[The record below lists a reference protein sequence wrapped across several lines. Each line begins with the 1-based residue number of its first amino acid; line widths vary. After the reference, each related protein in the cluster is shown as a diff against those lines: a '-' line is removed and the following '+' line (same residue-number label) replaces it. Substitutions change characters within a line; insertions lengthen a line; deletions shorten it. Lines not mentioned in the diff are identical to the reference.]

1 MIQMCLI
8 YKTKKRM
15 LIFVTTLSFMMC
27 CYADTKEQRI
37 YPRILQERSTAG
49 KLVLMLNKM
58 ITLNLEKST
67 VLVDN
72 LLFVTSTE
80 EQQKVEMVDTSDI
93 QRSIYHDTHYQSSVM
108 VRQEGGNVEVEGIVN
123 HNLRI
128 RPLLEGERSLQGQ
141 IPHALFEVPDTEN
154 FSEVDEDFLQPRERS
169 NFNIS
174 NGNWANSPQ
183 SRSSGLQRFPVEVH
197 IVSDKAHQEHFKDNT
212 KLISYLAV
220 MMNAV
225 NLRYLDTTNPKIDF
239 LLVGVTRAI
248 DHEFAPI
255 EGRFIDAGEMISGL
269 ELYKSQGRILG
280 HHDVVYLIT
289 GYDITKWLAR
299 GKRYNG
305 IRGRAKLG
313 TICTHRGLSE
323 GEDRPHGY
331 LGVNTFAHELGHT
344 LGAVHDHTPECPWK
358 EGYLMSYED
367 GGLKKFRLS
376 PCSERSIRQYV
387 RSLSDDCFRV
397 LNAQNY
403 LRNQRKFPGET
414 IRKKYYCRKKLGNTK
429 EAKQVFVEKADGCFL
444 QCCIKHPSHTWCG
457 QYKMLDGMKCDTG
470 KTCRRGVC
478 AKH

>member
-1 MIQMCLI
+1 MCLI
-8 YKTKKRM
+8 YKTEKTM
-15 LIFVTTLSFMMC
+15 LIFIATLRFMMC
-27 CYADTKEQRI
+27 CYAEAKQQRI
-37 YPRILQERSTAG
+37 YPRILQERSTTG

-72 LLFVTSTE
+72 LLFVTSTK
-80 EQQKVEMVDTSDI
+80 EQQMVEMVDTSDI

-108 VRQEGGNVEVEGIVN
+108 VRQEGANVEIEGIVN

-128 RPLLEGERSLQGQ
+128 RPLLEAERSQQGQ
-141 IPHALFEVPDTEN
+141 IPHALFEVSLTEN
-154 FSEVDEDFLQPRERS
+154 VSKPEQELLRPRERS
-169 NFNIS
+169 SRDNS
-174 NGNWANSPQ
+174 DGNWVNSPQ
-183 SRSSGLQRFPVEVH
+183 SRSSGFQRFPVELH
-197 IVSDKAHQEHFKDNT
+197 IVSDKAHQEHFKDNM
-212 KLISYLAV
+212 KLITYLAV
-220 MMNAV
+220 MINAV
-225 NLRYLDTTNPKIDF
+225 NLRYLDTTYPKIDF
-239 LLVGVTRAI
+239 LLVGVTRAK
-248 DHEFAPI
+248 DHEFAKA
-255 EGRFIDAGEMISGL
+255 EGRYIDAGEMISGL
-269 ELYKSQGRILG
+269 KLYKSQGRILG

-289 GYDITKWLAR
+289 GYDITKWLSS

-313 TICTHRGLSE
+313 TVCTHLGLGE

-331 LGVNTFAHELGHT
+331 LGVNTIAHELGHT
-344 LGAVHDHTPECPWK
+344 LGAEHDETPECPWK

-376 PCSERSIRQYV
+376 QCSERSIRQYV
-387 RSLSDDCFRV
+387 RRLSDDCIRV

-414 IRKKYYCRKKLGNTK
+414 IRKKYYCRRLMGNTK
-429 EAKQVFVEKADGCFL
+429 ESKKVFVKKANGCFL
-444 QCCIKHPSHTWCG
+444 QCCLKYPHYTSCG
-457 QYKMLDGMKCDTG
+457 EYKMLDGMNCDPG